1 MQPRLPQMETDPADR
16 GWTTVRIDTET
27 HRLLLL
33 YHARLQAAKDS
44 NYLRYPAYLCGRFP
58 LGHAVR
64 FLLDQQCRRNAR
76 RRAARGL
83 ARPRP
88 PRVPT
93 GRTLPGTAR
102 RPDTPADDVP
112 SPPGMSD
119 PAGPVCH
126 ATDGSPGVPQLPAPA
141 FGSG

>member
-1 MQPRLPQMETDPADR
+1 METDPADR

-88 PRVPT
+88 HV
-93 GRTLPGTAR
+93 AR
-102 RPDTPADDVP
+102 
-112 SPPGMSD
+112 
-119 PAGPVCH
+119 
-126 ATDGSPGVPQLPAPA
+126 DGSPARHPGGRRSVSA
-141 FGSG
+141 GNE